1 MGIFLS
7 NTFGFLVEVEGRAEQ
22 VKAKHSPIQVKAK
35 HSPIFI
41 KRMLRFF
48 HFRGMQQ

>member
-22 VKAKHSPIQVKAK
+22 VKAKHSPI
-35 HSPIFI
+35 FI